1 MPILILYYH
10 TFILTYQVGKILKYT
25 LSVYQGDKAGKPKSP
40 IAMSRYNMSKID
52 NKIRSCSKVFVKLDV
67 LRLQCK
73 TPILNTFPITP
84 IHETVVK
91 KQVIT
96 QL

>member
-1 MPILILYYH
+1 M
-10 TFILTYQVGKILKYT
+10 LTYQVGKILKYT

-84 IHETVVK
+84 IHETVVEK
-91 KQVIT
+91 TSNYTTII
-96 QL
+96 